1 MGILLLRRLLDAM
14 CRFDVQPGPHH
25 GDVIVQI
32 VVIVMRRSARSP
44 SGVSAGRHRHLL
56 STHRRVIAEKGD
68 DNPCRQG
75 RYSGTKAGSVAG
87 KTQGRCG
94 VRGGVAGLCH
104 RCVCRVYSL
113 HEPEEPRRSLGVESQ
128 ITLSLRFNPHRNGSA
143 TSERGA
149 SEPALKPGQL
159 CVGWEMA

>member
-104 RCVCRVYSL
+104 SVRLSGL
-113 HEPEEPRRSLGVESQ
+113 QLKSPRRSLGVESQ
-128 ITLSLRFNPHRNGSA
+128 ITLSYMRFNPHRNGSA